1 MKKNSAIMVSV
12 TVIFLALILPYL
24 SAAETLLAPRTTTT
38 QPTTTTTSPT
48 LIQQPANQ
56 PAPIEGMGVGNAMI
70 SVSDSYGNPVKA
82 AAVTI
87 AINVADNQLLTQT
100 TNYQGI
106 ASFSGVAV
114 GQFTYYVGKAGYYP
128 QIIHMPLSISRATT
142 TASKYVLIQYGSA
155 RVNVVD
161 NGVAVAGA
169 RVIVGPYEGGGIR
182 DRPWTPPTD
191 AGGMAFF
198 GNLLPG
204 SNLFSVLKD
213 GYKVAQATVNI
224 APGQVANV
232 IIPISRKGG
241 VLVVT
246 VKSGTILLAG
256 AVVTAKTN
264 DPNPSYNFIQ
274 SATTNSQGIAVFSN
288 LLIDNNPPTRYA
300 IGANKTG
307 YLGYNQVS
315 SYVFISENQTTQ
327 IVYDMIPQH

>member
-1 MKKNSAIMVSV
+1 MRNRAAINFTG
-12 TVIFLALILPYL
+12 TVIFLALILPYP
-24 SAAETLLAPRTTTT
+24 SVAETLLAPRTTTT
-38 QPTTTTTSPT
+38 PQTTTPTNPT
-48 LIQQPANQ
+48 LMQQPVTTIHPQ
-56 PAPIEGMGVGNAMI
+56 VGNALI
-70 SVSDSYGNPVKA
+70 SVGDIYGTPVTA
-82 AAVTI
+82 AAVDITS
-87 AINVADNQLLTQT
+87 NLQHVTRLT
-100 TNYQGI
+100 NIMGE
-106 ASFSGVAV
+106 ASFSNLGVGLYSYSV
-114 GQFTYYVGKAGYYP
+114 SKAGYYP
-128 QIIHMPLSISRATT
+128 QIINMPLSISRATT

-256 AVVTAKTN
+256 AVLTAKTN